1 MMKVRPVDISTIQKA
16 YGQRE
21 TVNRTGFAE
30 MLGRMVGDTNTLQTR
45 SAGVTNSAVSGQP
58 VETHNVMI
66 AAEEA
71 RLAFDLMLEVRNKII
86 EAYREL
92 MQMRM

>member
-1 MMKVRPVDISTIQKA
+1 MKVRPVDISTIQKA
-16 YGQRE
+16 YGRRE

-30 MLGRMVGDTNTLQTR
+30 MLGRMVGDTDTLQAR
-45 SAGVTNSAVSGQP
+45 SAGAANSAVSGQP